1 MWVRREWRILLRALG
16 LLGFLVFLAF
26 SHAFIA
32 KDSLVVGESRL
43 KGGVGSELFPK
54 GSAFASDALHT
65 RFFPYADRM
74 GGHATYPASL
84 DPFFSSFVY
93 SPFALPNPA
102 SKVYP

>member
-1 MWVRREWRILLRALG
+1 MWVRREWRILLRVLG
-16 LLGFLVFLAF
+16 LLGFLVLLA
-26 SHAFIA
+26 SLHAFVTQ
-32 KDSLVVGESRL
+32 DSLAGESWL